1 MIWLLI
7 AIVVGL
13 ALVLLTCAASK
24 SSRKSR
30 MDKIA
35 TIAQSVGIAASLFI
49 FGLQE
54 CQREFSEKEKSDQA
68 IAQILLTSY
77 DPGAVDEAFGALKLA
92 EGPDLSES
100 VRAEFNGKAKTL
112 TSYFWAVDRCVTTKL
127 CANDLAKKTFCE
139 DFRRYEN
146 ALARVNGIQ
155 AMQRELKF
163 FEAMRSC
170 PGSQG

>member
-1 MIWLLI
+1 MIWLFI
-7 AIVVGL
+7 AIAFGCVLVGFTY
-13 ALVLLTCAASK
+13 VASK

-35 TIAQSVGIAASLFI
+35 TIAQSVGIAVSLLI
-49 FGLQE
+49 FGWQE
-54 CQREFSEKEKSDQA
+54 YQQESSEQEKSNQA

-92 EGPDLSES
+92 EGPDLTEPAK
-100 VRAEFNGKAKTL
+100 AEFNEKATTL

-127 CANDLAKKTFCE
+127 CANNLAMRTFCE

-146 ALARVNGIQ
+146 AFARVNGVP

-163 FEAMRSC
+163 FDAMRSC
-170 PGSQG
+170 PALQR